1 MTGKPQDRRAVII
14 RIIVKTIIVLSI
26 INFGWIV
33 LEDISFGKASI
44 YNSIVVGR
52 KRFPFGENPERSYN
66 LSLFDL
72 DAMFSSHEISN
83 RNTKNEDFHVVLI
96 GDSSIWGYL
105 QDPEDTLSGILNN
118 FSSEYDENIVF
129 HNLGYPSISL
139 LKDLMVIE
147 RAMVFEPD
155 LILWF
160 ITLEA
165 FPIQKQFEIPIVNNN
180 PQAINSILEKYNLDE
195 YEKLDETNLR
205 NTFWKQRRHLSD
217 LIRLQIYGF
226 LWNATGIDQER
237 SDSYTE
243 AQRDFPSPNLEFHG
257 FTQEDDMI
265 QVLGFNIIREGIK
278 QNPNIEFILINEPI
292 LISNG
297 ENNDLQYNFYYPKW
311 AYDLYRK
318 ELSKFSEVNSISYY
332 DFWSLVPQEE
342 FTNSAIHLTD
352 AGERILADN
361 VKTIIIE
368 YLDNEGNQ

>member
-1 MTGKPQDRRAVII
+1 MTVKPQDRRAVLI

-33 LEDISFGKASI
+33 LEDISFGKVSI

-66 LSLFDL
+66 LSLFDI

-105 QDPEDTLSGILNN
+105 QDSEDTLSGILNN

-160 ITLEA
+160 TTLEA
-165 FPIQKQFEIPIVNNN
+165 FPIQKQFEIPIVKNN
-180 PQAINSILEKYNLDE
+180 PKAINSILEKYNLDE

-237 SDSYTE
+237 SDSYTD
-243 AQRDFPSPNLEFHG
+243 AQRDFPNPNLEFHG

-265 QVLGFNIIREGIK
+265 QGLGFNIIREGIK
-278 QNPNIEFILINEPI
+278 QNPNTEFILINEPI

-297 ENNDLQYNFYYPKW
+297 ENSDLQYNFYYPKW

-318 ELSKFSEVNSISYY
+318 GLSKFSEVNSISYY
-332 DFWSLVPQEE
+332 DFWNLVPQEE